1 MISALQTFHR
11 VVSLGL
17 LKYLLQPEST
27 LRVQVQSTPATG
39 RLLYLPATC
48 MPYHLSGYTTRTHE
62 ILCALQCA
70 RVELRVLT
78 RCGYPWDRSDRLCS
92 PKDSFARVDS
102 VLYAHAHWPKNWLP
116 TALFAAAAAGPIA
129 RYARQQGVTCI
140 HAASNHV
147 NALPALI
154 AARRLGLPFRYEM
167 RGLWELTRATLQPG
181 FGESH
186 LYRLGLELEGL
197 VAAHADRVYVI
208 SEQLG
213 RYAQDHW
220 GLDPERLCLLPN
232 CVDTERIKPDPDIPV
247 QPRLIGYAGS
257 LIGYEGLDTLLD
269 AVALLRKQGGEAL
282 RVHIFGDG
290 LNRPD
295 LEAQV
300 ARLELQDRVR
310 FFGRVRPDEAHVRLQ
325 ECALICIP
333 RKPFEVCT
341 IVPPIKLVEA
351 MALGKAVV
359 VPDLPVFRDEA
370 AGAFFFRSG
379 DAADL
384 ARVLEEA
391 LQDSA
396 RLASLGQA
404 GRERAL
410 NQRQWRHFADQLQPT
425 SLGGQK
431 HA

>member
-1 MISALQTFHR
+1 MRIALQKLHR
-11 VVSLGL
+11 LTSLGL
-17 LKYLLQPEST
+17 IKYL
-27 LRVQVQSTPATG
+27 VQTERTG
-39 RLLYLPATC
+39 QALPDRASGPLLYIPASC
-48 MPYHLSGYTTRTHE
+48 MPYHISGYTTRTHE
-62 ILCALQCA
+62 ILCALQNA
-70 RVELRVLT
+70 GVDLRVLT
-78 RCGYPWDRSDRLCS
+78 RCGYPWDRKDRLCT
-92 PKDSFARVDS
+92 PKDSFTRVDS
-102 VLYAHAHWPKNWLP
+102 VLYAHARWPKNQLP
-116 TALFAAAAAGPIA
+116 TALFAAVAAVPIA
-129 RYARQQGVTCI
+129 RYARQQGVSCI

-167 RGLWELTRATLQPG
+167 RGLWELSRASAQPE
-181 FGESH
+181 FGESY

-213 RYAQDHW
+213 RYAQEHW
-220 GLDPERLCLLPN
+220 GLDPKRLCLFPN
-232 CVDTERIKPDPDIPV
+232 CVDAEHIKPDPDIPV
-247 QPRLIGYAGS
+247 QSRLIGYAGS
-257 LIGYEGLDTLLD
+257 LVAYEGLDTLLD
-269 AVALLRKQGGEAL
+269 AVALLRQQGKAP

-290 LNRPD
+290 KLRPD
-295 LEAQV
+295 LEAQA
-300 ARLELQDRVR
+300 ARLELQDCVR
-310 FFGRVRPDEAHVRLQ
+310 FFGRVQPEEARARLQ

-333 RKPFEVCT
+333 RKPFAVCA

-379 DAADL
+379 DAGDL

-396 RLASLGQA
+396 RLAALGQA
-404 GRERAL
+404 GRERVL
-410 NQRQWRHFADQLQPT
+410 NHRQWRHFAEQLQPT
-425 SLGGQK
+425 SLGGQD
-431 HA
+431 A